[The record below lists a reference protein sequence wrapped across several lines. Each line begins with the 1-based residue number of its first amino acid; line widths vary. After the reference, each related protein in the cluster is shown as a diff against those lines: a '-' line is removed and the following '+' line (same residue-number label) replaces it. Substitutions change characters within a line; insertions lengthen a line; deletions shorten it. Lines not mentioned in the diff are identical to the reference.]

1 MFVAVRAT
9 TTYLRFIKL
18 GLERL
23 KEVVKA
29 WGEQVSWRRA
39 TCELFIAW
47 WYRFYSVRRYLWG
60 ILLFYE
66 AILLLD
72 ASLNSHEAFIFSAW
86 ILPIIKVWVF
96 TSVFLLV
103 WRGEIV
109 QKVFVSI
116 FQQYLLDI
124 YLWLEAVRVTEALL
138 KGTRTLLKVT
148 LHSPLLDIFKS
159 LFPIIVIVSVFW
171 DIFISLL
178 LLDSILLLN
187 VLNHRIN
194 FAEVCLGRPQY
205 SALKHVAVIYD
216 ALVHIVLHLRIVVY
230 VISLL
235 LSHVL
240 LKVCADLFQFLFEL
254 IRIELFGNIM
264 SLIKCRG
271 SQDNLF
277 LNVWSMGAR
286 NITAAPIPL
295 SDLTAW
301 GSRIIS
307 ILICQFA
314 SSSFCLI
321 NSVLQQMSI
330 LLQPLLVLA

>member
-1 MFVAVRAT
+1 M
-9 TTYLRFIKL
+9 
-18 GLERL
+18 
-23 KEVVKA
+23 
-29 WGEQVSWRRA
+29 
-39 TCELFIAW
+39 
-47 WYRFYSVRRYLWG
+47 
-60 ILLFYE
+60 
-66 AILLLD
+66 
-72 ASLNSHEAFIFSAW
+72 
-86 ILPIIKVWVF
+86 
-96 TSVFLLV
+96 
-103 WRGEIV
+103 
-109 QKVFVSI
+109 
-116 FQQYLLDI
+116 
-124 YLWLEAVRVTEALL
+124 

-159 LFPIIVIVSVFW
+159 LFPIVVIVSVFR
-171 DIFISLL
+171 DIFISPL
-178 LLDSILLLN
+178 LLDSILFLN

-216 ALVHIVLHLRIVVY
+216 ALVHIVLHLRVVVY

-254 IRIELFGNIM
+254 IRIELLGNIM

-295 SDLTAW
+295 SDLTA
-301 GSRIIS
+301 
-307 ILICQFA
+307 
-314 SSSFCLI
+314 
-321 NSVLQQMSI
+321 
-330 LLQPLLVLA
+330 